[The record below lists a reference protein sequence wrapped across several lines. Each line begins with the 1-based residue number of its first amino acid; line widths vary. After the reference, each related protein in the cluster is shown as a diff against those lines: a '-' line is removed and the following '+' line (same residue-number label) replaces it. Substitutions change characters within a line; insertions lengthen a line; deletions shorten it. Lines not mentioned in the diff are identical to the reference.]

1 MSLARTL
8 ELLVNL
14 LHERGLA
21 RQMLA
26 RHNITHAQFVLLRHL
41 WWNPGST
48 LGQVADS
55 LGVSRP
61 AATQAVERL
70 VQRGLVRRSPDTA
83 DRRRLRLGLTA
94 RGEELVRELSSA
106 LEERLAAIVG
116 RMPSDAR
123 LALARGVE
131 AFLAAALDEPALLQA
146 VCLHCGAEHDD
157 DCPVNQASLR
167 LTGRPIFE
175 AGGPQQG
182 ASEPRQ
188 GRPEPQQG
196 GPEPRQ
202 GGPELRQGGPQRR

>member
-21 RQMLA
+21 REMLV

-48 LGQVADS
+48 VSQVADS
-55 LGVSRP
+55 MGISRP

-70 VQRGLVRRSPDTA
+70 VQRGLVRRSTDTG
-83 DRRRLRLGLTA
+83 DRRRLRLGLTP
-94 RGEELVRELSSA
+94 RGEELVRSLSGA
-106 LEERLAAIVG
+106 LAERLAAIVG
-116 RMPSDAR
+116 RMPPDAR

-146 VCLHCGAEHDD
+146 VCLHCGTEHDD

-167 LTGRPIFE
+167 LTGRPIVE
-175 AGGPQQG
+175 PSGPQQDRLQPDG
-182 ASEPRQ
+182 
-188 GRPEPQQG
+188 PQQD
-196 GPEPRQ
+196 GPERQ
-202 GGPELRQGGPQRR
+202 GGPERR